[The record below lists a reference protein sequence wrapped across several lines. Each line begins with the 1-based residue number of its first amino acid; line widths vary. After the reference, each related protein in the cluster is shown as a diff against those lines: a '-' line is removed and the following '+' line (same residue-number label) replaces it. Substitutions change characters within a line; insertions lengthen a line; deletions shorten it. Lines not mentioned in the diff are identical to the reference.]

1 MTTTSTHAFNLDLNL
16 LVEEAFERC
25 GAELRTGYDLRTATR
40 SLNLLTIEWANRGIN
55 LWTVEEGSIPLV
67 AGTATYSLPATTI
80 DLMSQVIRTGSGT
93 TQSDIAISRVSNPTY
108 ASIPSKN
115 DTGRPI
121 QVYIDRQAE
130 IPKITLWPIPNN
142 ASYTFVYWMLK
153 RIDDAGTGV
162 NTQHIPFRFLPCMV
176 AGLAFYLSLKIPEAG
191 DRTQFLKQEYEEQW
205 LLASTEDREKAT
217 LTIAPRSS
225 YVQEIEMKEVPA
237 NKKKSLGRLPSE
249 VRNKMGFM
257 KNGGKVK
264 GYKPGGTVEKDKKD
278 PGFTKEF
285 TSRVKKGMSPKERK
299 SAEKRDAYEIGL
311 RNKKKGGLRG
321 AATQIIDNAVGV
333 GRGTASERK
342 ELKRGYEDMK
352 KAKKVK
358 KMNCGGMAIV
368 DRNYLKGR

>member
-1 MTTTSTHAFNLDLNL
+1 MATTDTNAFNLDLNL

-55 LWTVEEGSIPLV
+55 LWTVEQGSIPLV
-67 AGTATYSLPATTI
+67 AGTATYNLPATTI
-80 DLMSQVIRTGSGT
+80 DLMSQVIRTGTGT

-130 IPKITLWPIPNN
+130 IPTVTMWPVPND

-176 AGLAFYLSLKIPEAG
+176 AGLAYYLSLKIPEAG
-191 DRTQFLKQEYEEQW
+191 DRVQFLKAEYEEQW

-217 LTIAPRSS
+217 LTVAPRTS
-225 YVQEIEMKEVPA
+225 YVQEIKMKEVPA
-237 NKKKSLGRLPSE
+237 NKKKSLGKLPTS
-249 VRNKMGFM
+249 VRNKMGYM
-257 KNGGKVK
+257 KKGGKVGGAGYTKDKSRSKFAEGYAQGLDTELESNPIKRVINK
-264 GYKPGGTVEKDKKD
+264 GMEKFLNKGTTVYKRKGKDKKGYD
-278 PGFTKEF
+278 
-285 TSRVKKGMSPKERK
+285 KGV
-299 SAEKRDAYEIGL
+299 ADA
-311 RNKKKGGLRG
+311 
-321 AATQIIDNAVGV
+321 
-333 GRGTASERK
+333 
-342 ELKRGYEDMK
+342 K
-352 KAKKVK
+352 KAMK
-358 KMNCGGMAIV
+358 IV
-368 DRNYLKGR
+368 DRNYLKGK